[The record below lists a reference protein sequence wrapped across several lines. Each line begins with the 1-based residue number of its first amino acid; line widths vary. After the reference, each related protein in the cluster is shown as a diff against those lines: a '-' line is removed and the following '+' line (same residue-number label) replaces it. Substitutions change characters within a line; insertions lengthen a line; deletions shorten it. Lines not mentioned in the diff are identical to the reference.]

1 LSNRNVVKLLA
12 LSNRPLAKVEITP
25 LNPPLSRGEKL
36 QILPPSL
43 EVGEGWGGVIHGF
56 LQEVLLKAAKQ
67 VLLDRK
73 TKS

>member
-1 LSNRNVVKLLA
+1 MHS
-12 LSNRPLAKVEITP
+12 
-25 LNPPLSRGEKL
+25 LSRGEKL
-36 QILPPSL
+36 QILPPPL

-73 TKS
+73 TKKLMADS